1 MAKQQRRSRGFT
13 LVECAVVCAMVGI
26 LVSIAVPSYREQ
38 QLRAQRLDAVEAL
51 SRLQNAQEQYRNQ
64 HGAYAS
70 DWSAL
75 RGASTVSSQGHYR
88 LAFSRHGPESYRA
101 TALATGAQAQDK
113 RCLAI
118 SLDMKL
124 GFATAGP
131 SPACW
136 NR

>member
-1 MAKQQRRSRGFT
+1 MGQQLRLSQGFT

-26 LVSIAVPSYREQ
+26 LASIALPSYRDQ

-51 SRLQNAQEQYRNQ
+51 SRLQNAQEQYRSQ
-64 HGAYAS
+64 HGSYAS
-70 DWSAL
+70 DWQAL
-75 RGASTVSSQGHYR
+75 RGVSATSSQGHYR
-88 LAFSRHGPESYRA
+88 LVLASHGPESYRA
-101 TALATGAQAQDK
+101 TAQATGPQTQDK
-113 RCLAI
+113 ACLAI

-124 GFATAGP
+124 GFATTGP

>member
-1 MAKQQRRSRGFT
+1 MNSQLRRNRGVT

-26 LVSIAVPSYREQ
+26 LASIALPSYRDQ
-38 QLRAQRLDAVEAL
+38 QLRAHRLDAVEAL
-51 SRLQNAQEQYRNQ
+51 SRLQIAQEQYRNQ

-75 RGASTVSSQGHYR
+75 RGVSAISSQGHYR
-88 LAFSRHGPESYRA
+88 LAFASHGPESYRA
-101 TALATGAQAQDK
+101 TAQATGPQTQDK
-113 RCLAI
+113 ACLAI

-124 GFATAGP
+124 GFATTGP

>member
-1 MAKQQRRSRGFT
+1 MEKQQRGSRGFT

-26 LVSIAVPSYREQ
+26 LASIAVPSYRDQ
-38 QLRAQRLDAVEAL
+38 QLRAHRLDAVEAL
-51 SRLQNAQEQYRNQ
+51 SRLQTAQEQHRNQ

-70 DWSAL
+70 EVSAL
-75 RGASTVSSQGHYR
+75 RGASPVSSQGHYTVA
-88 LAFSRHGPESYRA
+88 LQSHGPESYRA
-101 TALATGAQAQDK
+101 TAQATGTQTQDK
-113 RCLAI
+113 HCLLI

-124 GFATAGP
+124 GFATTGP